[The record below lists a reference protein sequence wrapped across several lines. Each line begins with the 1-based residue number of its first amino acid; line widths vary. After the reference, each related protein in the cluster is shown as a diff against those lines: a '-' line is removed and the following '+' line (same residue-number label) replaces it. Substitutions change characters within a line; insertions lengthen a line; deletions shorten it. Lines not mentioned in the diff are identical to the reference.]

1 MHYHTCAKHEAEVG
15 EADCASCIIEDLEA
29 EVELAKENGRKA
41 TDDAAGAIDL
51 LSRVRF
57 ALGDNGTRMQS
68 ELIDYCAELRD
79 AMVLAK
85 QAIDERDHYIKILTD
100 LLDALCP
107 CVGRFADG
115 TPINPMGH
123 AYDFACEAIGRD
135 PI

>member
-29 EVELAKENGRKA
+29 RISTLEDHLTFKQTEVQETEGWVLKVEAEQER
-41 TDDAAGAIDL
+41 I
-51 LSRVRF
+51 RE
-57 ALGDNGTRMQS
+57 ALN
-68 ELIDYCAELRD
+68 A
-79 AMVLAK
+79 
-85 QAIDERDHYIKILTD
+85 
-100 LLDALCP
+100 LLDAVGP
-107 CVGRFADG
+107 NVGRFADG